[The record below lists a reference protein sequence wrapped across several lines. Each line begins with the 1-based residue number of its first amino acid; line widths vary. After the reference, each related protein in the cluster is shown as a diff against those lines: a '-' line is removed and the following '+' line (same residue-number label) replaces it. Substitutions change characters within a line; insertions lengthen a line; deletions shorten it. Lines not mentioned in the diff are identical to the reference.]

1 MFSFILFDSY
11 ILIYTLLIQL
21 QDFKELCILVTLDI
35 ITECDI

>member
-21 QDFKELCILVTLDI
+21 QDFKELRILVTLDI